1 MTGLRT
7 LYHLVRADL
16 FERARRHST
25 LIVIGLTVYLTYLY
39 LPPMDTGRL
48 GFNMGECRGVYNSA
62 WVGATVA
69 VLTVVLMPLPGFY
82 LVKNAIVRDR
92 RTGVGQIIATTPL
105 SKGQYTLGKMLSNW
119 ICLAVMAAVAMLA
132 AVGVQLTRGEVRYI
146 ALGGYLAPYVLI
158 TLPMMALVAAV
169 AVLFESIAW
178 LRGSF
183 GNVVFFFLFLLSY
196 WMMAALTFTALSSTL
211 DASGS
216 VLASIPEPTGA
227 LVIFKNMVIGGKEH
241 IPEYAGGLDLGNP
254 AEKHDAISTF
264 VWDGIDWT
272 VPLLVGR
279 LLWVGVAMGLASAA
293 AAFFDRFDPAH
304 KEVRVQRKD
313 RPARR
318 ARVDG
323 TETLSSPTPLPAM
336 THLTPLTGGS
346 QASRLNILGRIVF
359 FELRLVLKGKR
370 WWWYAVAGGLVLVG
384 LLSPIGEARQVWLP
398 LAWLWPLLMWSPLG
412 NREGQHRTDQ
422 MVFSVAFP
430 LRRQLPA
437 AWTAGFVVALAT
449 GSGAAVRLVLA
460 GQWSALLAWAVGAA
474 FIPALALTLGVWSGS
489 PKLFEVVYLVL
500 WSLGPMNQILAALDL
515 PTIMNQVVALDYVGA
530 TDDAIATGMPLC
542 YLVFTVLLLGLAF
555 AGRKR
560 QLQA

>member
-1 MTGLRT
+1 MTTLRT
-7 LYHLVRADL
+7 LYHLVRADF
-16 FERARRHST
+16 FERTRRYST
-25 LIVIGLTVYLTYLY
+25 LIIVGLTVYLTYLY

-62 WVGATVA
+62 WVGATVT

-105 SKGQYTLGKMLSNW
+105 SKRQYTLGKMLSNW
-119 ICLAVMAAVAMLA
+119 IFLAVMAAVAMLA
-132 AVGVQLTRGEVRYI
+132 AVGVQLIRGEVRYI

-196 WMMAALTFTALSSTL
+196 WMMAALTFTTL
-211 DASGS
+211 DASSS
-216 VLASIPEPTGA
+216 VLASIPEPTGT
-227 LVIFKNMVIGGKEH
+227 LVIFKSMVIGGQEH
-241 IPEYAGGLDLGNP
+241 IPGYAGGLDLGNP

-272 VPLLVGR
+272 VPLLVGH
-279 LLWVGVAMGLASAA
+279 LFWIGVAIGLASAA

-304 KEVRVQRKD
+304 KEVQVQRKD

-318 ARVDG
+318 ARASG
-323 TETLSSPTPLPAM
+323 TETLSSPTPLPTM
-336 THLTPLTGGS
+336 THLTPLAGGS
-346 QASRLNILGRIVF
+346 RASRLNILGRIVF
-359 FELRLVLKGKR
+359 FELRLMLKGKR
-370 WWWYAVAGGLVLVG
+370 WWWYALAGGLVLVG
-384 LLSPIGEARQVWLP
+384 LLSPAGEARQVWLP

-412 NREGQHRTDQ
+412 NRESQHRTDQ

-437 AWTAGFVVALAT
+437 AWMAGFVVALAM

-460 GQWSALLAWAVGAA
+460 GQWSALLAWTVGAA
-474 FIPALALTLGVWSGS
+474 FIPALALVLGVWSGS
-489 PKLFEVVYLVL
+489 PKLFEVFYLVL
-500 WSLGPMNQILAALDL
+500 WSLGPMNQILAALGL
-515 PTIMNQVVALDYVGA
+515 PTIINQVMALDYVGA
-530 TDDAIATGMPLC
+530 TDDAIATGMPLY